1 MMDENLKPTK
11 PNSAE
16 DHFDRPVLDR
26 LVDGELGEADRRE
39 LLVELEHQPEGWRR
53 CALAFLEAQ
62 CWKSELGLLR
72 RSSDSTGTNP
82 MPAAGNVRTV
92 RPAQHVSSWRQHLA
106 TAMTLAACFLIT
118 LALGMGIRGNWSG
131 GHGPGTVVRDAK
143 DVFPLNNQSSASPA
157 PSADKWEMVALS
169 ANSPNG
175 QTETVN
181 IPAVRRDTFDQKLA
195 EQFPEAMPPEVRRAF
210 EQSGY
215 QIDQQREIVP
225 VPMQDSQR
233 LMVPVDHVQIH
244 YVGRGSL

>member
-1 MMDENLKPTK
+1 MMDENFKPT
-11 PNSAE
+11 NAE
-16 DHFDRPVLDR
+16 SQFDR
-26 LVDGELGEADRRE
+26 LVDGELGETDRHE
-39 LLVELEHQPEGWRR
+39 LLVQLDQQPDGWRR

-62 CWKSELGLLR
+62 CWKDELGLLR
-72 RSSDSTGTNP
+72 RSTDSRQAEP
-82 MPAAGNVRTV
+82 MRPSVSVRTAG
-92 RPAQHVSSWRQHLA
+92 PAKHLSSWRQTLA
-106 TAMTLAACFLIT
+106 TALTLAACFLIT
-118 LALGMGIRGNWSG
+118 LALGMGIRGNLSG
-131 GHGPGTVVRDAK
+131 GHGPGSTVRTAK
-143 DVFPLNNQSSASPA
+143 DEFPLNPSPA
-157 PSADKWEMVALS
+157 RSADKWEMVALS

-181 IPAVRRDTFDQKLA
+181 IPAVRRDAFDQKLA

-233 LMVPVDHVQIH
+233 LMVPVEHVQIH